1 MIAFAFFL
9 KLNLDRIIVQRSL
22 KKLAV
27 VDFLT
32 GNQME
37 CYKCKISEATKRL
50 CNLRQQKKL
59 QECCCSNVL
68 Y

>member
-9 KLNLDRIIVQRSL
+9 KLNLDCIIVQRSL
-22 KKLAV
+22 KKLAA

-37 CYKCKISEATKRL
+37 CYKCKIS
-50 CNLRQQKKL
+50 
-59 QECCCSNVL
+59 
-68 Y
+68 